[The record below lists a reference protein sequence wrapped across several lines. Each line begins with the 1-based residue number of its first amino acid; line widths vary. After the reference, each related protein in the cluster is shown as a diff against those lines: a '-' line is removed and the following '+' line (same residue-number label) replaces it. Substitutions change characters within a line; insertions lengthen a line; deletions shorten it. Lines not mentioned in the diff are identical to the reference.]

1 MGNRAVI
8 TTNKNLEEIGIYLH
22 WNGGRDSI
30 EAFLA
35 YCKLKGYR
43 SPERDCYGWTCL
55 AGVIFN
61 YFSNGMSCGLCIAK
75 NLDCNNWD
83 NGTYIIKDWL
93 IVDRMFFNAEEQD
106 EYDLE
111 EFIFSV
117 DEAMPNK
124 MKLTHEEKK
133 NIHKVIAEVYAAR

>member
-43 SPERDCYGWTCL
+43 SPERDSYGWTCL

-61 YFSNGMSCGLCIAK
+61 TFVTGMSSGIGVAK
-75 NLDCNNWD
+75 NLDCENWD
-83 NGTYIIKDWL
+83 NGVYIVKDWL
-93 IVDRMFFNAEEQD
+93 IVDRMFFEGEEQLD
-106 EYDLE
+106 YDLK
-111 EFIFSV
+111 EFILEI
-117 DEAMPNK
+117 DNRMPES
-124 MKLTHEEKK
+124 MRLTNNEKA
-133 NIHKVIAEVYAAR
+133 NIDKVCQEVIAAR